1 MEQTATVNHEPQPR
15 KPHSVNV
22 TKLKDGTAK
31 CLFFVCAAL
40 SVLAVFGIIGYIL
53 YASIPAFQEVGFF
66 KFLFGTRWNHDSD
79 DYGILP
85 MIVSTL
91 VVTLGAILVGG
102 IIGIFTA
109 IFLVFWCPDKFHLK
123 YAGESAFFKK
133 TVAVIN
139 KINLRTFFDQ
149 VIKLLAGIPSVI
161 FGYFGVAVILSMIKG
176 ADPALIG
183 KGALASSL
191 VLAIMIL
198 PTVTSLS
205 KNALEAVP
213 ENYFEGALA
222 MGNTKAQAIFR
233 VVFPAA
239 RSGIISA
246 LILGI
251 GRAVGETMAV
261 AMVSGGRV
269 YFPETLFMPIRTL
282 TTNIALEFADAGRG
296 GTLFSALFATGF
308 VLLVLVL
315 IINLSINLVP
325 KEFKGK
331 RGNKVLQG
339 ERSDVIYRKK
349 GVIPEILKYATMI
362 FAAFVVVVLVALI
375 LFILIN
381 GIPNLKWDFLFGE
394 SNYQHPSLVPAFIS
408 TAYVILI
415 TLAIALPLGI
425 CAAIYLVE
433 YAKPGSK
440 VVKVLRTFIDT
451 LAGVPSIVFGLFGTL
466 LFVPMTGNYSVL
478 AGALTMVLVVLPT
491 IIRSTE
497 EALIAVPMSLRE
509 ASYGLGAS
517 KLRTIFKI
525 VLPSAFPGIATAA
538 VLASGRI
545 VGESAALIYTS
556 GMLVTTAAAA
566 ANPMNMGSTL
576 TVFLYMCWA
585 EPRAA
590 LGFDQAY
597 ATAVVLL
604 IITAVLNLIVYL
616 IQRHVKKKR

>member
-451 LAGVPSIVFGLFGTL
+451 LAGVPSIVFGRFGTL

-538 VLASGRI
+538 VLAIGRI